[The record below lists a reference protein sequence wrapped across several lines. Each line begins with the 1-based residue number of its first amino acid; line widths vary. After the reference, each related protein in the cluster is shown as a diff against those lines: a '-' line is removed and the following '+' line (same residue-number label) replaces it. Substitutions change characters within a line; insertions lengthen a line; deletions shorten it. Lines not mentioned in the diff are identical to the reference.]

1 MSDYDLMRLSD
12 TCEEDGLEE
21 DEIQH
26 SNQKTQKEKYFEYYD
41 DIKLTPKDDW

>member
-12 TCEEDGLEE
+12 TCEEDGFEE
-21 DEIQH
+21 CELPHADK
-26 SNQKTQKEKYFEYYD
+26 KTQKEKYFEYYD

>member
-12 TCEEDGLEE
+12 TCEEDGIEE
-21 DEIQH
+21 DELALY
-26 SNQKTQKEKYFEYYD
+26 NQKTQKEKYFEFYD